1 MKAIKITMLCLLVLI
16 QGISQSYAAQMMANM
31 SMSNISEQQDMRDM
45 PCHQASQSTSE
56 PQSVVMNDCCEQD
69 CQCHFLFSAMT
80 QRGFSFQAVQP
91 SNLFDLSHQGLFSH
105 TAQNLYRPPIF
116 A

>member
-16 QGISQSYAAQMMANM
+16 QGVSQSYAAQMMANM
-31 SMSNISEQQDMRDM
+31 STMNMTEQQDISDM
-45 PCHQASQSTSE
+45 PCHQFAGTQDQTSITPE
-56 PQSVVMNDCCEQD
+56 CCDQD

-80 QRGFSFQAVQP
+80 QSGFAFNGVKP
-91 SNLFDLSHQGLFSH
+91 SVFFEQTNQTLFSH
-105 TAQNLYRPPIF
+105 TSQNLYRPPIF